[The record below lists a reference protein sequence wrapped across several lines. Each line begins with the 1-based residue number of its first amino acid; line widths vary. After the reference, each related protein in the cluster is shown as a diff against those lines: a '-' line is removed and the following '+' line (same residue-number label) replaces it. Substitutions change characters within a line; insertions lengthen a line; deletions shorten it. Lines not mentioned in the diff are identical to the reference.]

1 MGKELQKGAYE
12 IKKCVLFPPAVF
24 CYLKGTE
31 AIPQSFTTR
40 HTEGNIMALSNLY
53 SWKKN
58 VVAKSMEGSACG
70 SSDKLLGAACG
81 SGDKLVG
88 AACGSGDKL
97 MSSACGSGDK

>member
-70 SSDKLLGAACG
+70 SSDKLLGAT
-81 SGDKLVG
+81 S
-88 AACGSGDKL
+88 
-97 MSSACGSGDK
+97 SSAQRAARATSSSARPAAPGTSS

>member
-53 SWKKN
+53 SW
-58 VVAKSMEGSACG
+58 SACG